1 MDIKILG
8 SQDSEFTYCYYKSFK
23 VSCILMNDSVRYGK
37 RNSSFKLDNE
47 NVNFYWLYQRI

>member
-47 NVNFYWLYQRI
+47 NVNFYWLY